1 MKNKKDLEIFRRNI
15 LLSEQKESNV
25 TNSLTYLLF
34 SKGLPLLSPIVL
46 GMLAKKVN
54 PKNKALKFILQKSIL
69 LGIPFVLKAIFRK
82 K

>member
-46 GMLAKKVN
+46 GMVAKRVN
-54 PKNKALKFILQKSIL
+54 PKNKVVKFILQKSIL
-69 LGIPFVLKAIFRK
+69 VGIPFLLKTIFRK

>member
-15 LLSEQKESNV
+15 LLKEQQENNAA
-25 TNSLTYLLF
+25 NSWTYLLF

-69 LGIPFVLKAIFRK
+69 LGIPFVLKTIFRK